1 MQSYREKT
9 INEETQMNVTILV
22 DNTALFDRFFTAEH
36 GFCAYIEAEGCRVL
50 FDTGYSD
57 AVLKNAQKM
66 KIDLL
71 GLDYIVLSHGH
82 FDHTGGLYHLIR
94 LFTEAILE
102 DTSCHLPRLI
112 AHPCCFY
119 PRPKPPQPDI
129 GAILT
134 ADEVQRIMPLDLSKD
149 PVSLTPNLFFL
160 GEIERKSSFET
171 TLPGPRRIVLPDG
184 SMPEDRL
191 VDDTSLAFRSREGL
205 VIITGC
211 AHAGICNTAE
221 YAKKI
226 CGDSKVHDI
235 IGGLHLRG
243 SGTQLE
249 GTLAYLKDQNLA
261 ALHACHCTALMAKVA
276 LAQVA
281 PLQET
286 GVGLRLEYGDR

>member
-1 MQSYREKT
+1 MKAT
-9 INEETQMNVTILV
+9 VLV

-36 GFCAYIEAEGCRVL
+36 GFSAYIEAEGCRVL

-82 FDHTGGLYHLIR
+82 LDHTGGLYHLIR

-102 DTSCHLPRLI
+102 NTSGHLPKLI

-119 PRPKPPQPDI
+119 PRPKPPLPDI

-134 ADEVQRIMPLDLSKD
+134 AEEVHRILPLDLRKA
-149 PVSLTPNLFFL
+149 PLNLTPNLFFM
-160 GEIERKSSFET
+160 GEIERKFSFEKI
-171 TLPGPRRIVLPDG
+171 LPGPRRIVMPDG
-184 SMPEDRL
+184 SVQEDHL
-191 VDDTSLAFRSREGL
+191 IDDTSLAYRSHEGL

-211 AHAGICNTAE
+211 AHAGCCNTVE

-226 CGDSKVHDI
+226 CGEDRVLDI

-243 SGTQLE
+243 EGPQLE
-249 GTLAYLKDQNLA
+249 GTLTYLKGLNLA
-261 ALHACHCTALMAKVA
+261 AIHACHCTALASKVA
-276 LAQVA
+276 LARVA

-286 GVGLRLEYGDR
+286 GVGLQLEYGNR